1 MLAEW
6 KRAAEWSADQ
16 TDAILQRKAVRR
28 KARTVEQVAKDAES
42 TRKSATN
49 LKASNFVVLA
59 APTQPTERDILTGS
73 GWGQQGCSSN
83 TCYDNFM
90 SNKAVLAY
98 NAIDAHK
105 QKQ

>member
-1 MLAEW
+1 MLAER

-16 TDAILQRKAVRR
+16 TDTILQRKAVRC

-42 TRKSATN
+42 TRKSAAK
-49 LKASNFVVLA
+49 LKASKFDVLA

-83 TCYDNFM
+83 TCYDNFI
-90 SNKAVLAY
+90 SKKAVAY
-98 NAIDAHK
+98 NAIDARK